1 MDIIVPVILALS
13 LVEPIV
19 LVAIVAIVALVVVAY
34 CVSRLSRSIKRE
46 DDQK

>member
-1 MDIIVPVILALS
+1 MDTIVPVILALS

-34 CVSRLSRSIKRE
+34 CVSRLSSPTKRK